1 MSELMIATA
10 ILGFL
15 VGVLVGEAVGKS
27 ERT

>member
-1 MSELMIATA
+1 MSELMVATA

-15 VGVLVGEAVGKS
+15 VGVLVGEVVGKS